1 MRFTEKIKDKIDW
14 SCINQVTN
22 VNLFC
27 DFNDSTTLKELGE
40 GMRACHEKLETEGGM
55 LAYAEGE
62 FSMPDD
68 PNLIGASVSNMG
80 AVVVPE
86 GVVDCF
92 IQSYTSK
99 PELFGG
105 ISLVDFSVV
114 TKYRNDFISAIRY
127 QPSKYTSKTVRIA
140 HEAFIYAMKKFE
152 LNLKVKEAL
161 LKMVDFI
168 KMKIEDY

>member
-1 MRFTEKIKDKIDW
+1 
-14 SCINQVTN
+14 
-22 VNLFC
+22 
-27 DFNDSTTLKELGE
+27 
-40 GMRACHEKLETEGGM
+40 
-55 LAYAEGE
+55 
-62 FSMPDD
+62 MPDD

-140 HEAFIYAMKKFE
+140 HEAFIYGIKKFE
-152 LNLKVKEAL
+152 LN
-161 LKMVDFI
+161 
-168 KMKIEDY
+168 

>member
-1 MRFTEKIKDKIDW
+1 
-14 SCINQVTN
+14 
-22 VNLFC
+22 
-27 DFNDSTTLKELGE
+27 
-40 GMRACHEKLETEGGM
+40 
-55 LAYAEGE
+55 
-62 FSMPDD
+62 MPDH

-86 GVVDCF
+86 GEVDCF

-114 TKYRNDFISAIRY
+114 TKNRNDFISAIRY

-152 LNLKVKEAL
+152 LN
-161 LKMVDFI
+161 
-168 KMKIEDY
+168 